1 MSAVRRISCA
11 TVAAAAAATLLT
23 ALPAQAAAADGC
35 WGTGPTVTDTLGQR
49 WATRYCNN
57 YQAGDVYNYID
68 GRWQP
73 VGRLY
78 AGDNWF
84 VCQSHGPDN
93 PPVGDWVN
101 DIWLYTEAD
110 EAWAAGGWGGFPAT
124 HVSGGVNYG
133 PIPGLG
139 WCPWEEDVLRSGSGE

>member
-1 MSAVRRISCA
+1 MSAVRRISCVA
-11 TVAAAAAATLLT
+11 VAAAAAATVLT
-23 ALPAQAAAADGC
+23 ALPAQAAADGC
-35 WGTGPTVTDTLGQR
+35 WGTGPTVTDTLGQQ

-57 YQAGDVYNYID
+57 YRAGDVYNYVD

-93 PPVGDWVN
+93 PPIGDWVN

-139 WCPWEEDVLRSGSGE
+139 WCPWEEDVLLSGSGE

>member
-1 MSAVRRISCA
+1 MVMVA
-11 TVAAAAAATLLT
+11 TAAATMLT
-23 ALPAQAAAADGC
+23 APPALAAAADGC

-57 YQAGDVYNYID
+57 YRAGDVYNYVD

-73 VGRLY
+73 VGE
-78 AGDNWF
+78 
-84 VCQSHGPDN
+84 
-93 PPVGDWVN
+93 WVN

-110 EAWAAGGWGGFPAT
+110 EVWAAGGWGGFPAT

-133 PIPGLG
+133 PIPGLD
-139 WCPWEEDVLRSGSGE
+139 WCPWEEDVTPAGSGE